1 MYTMLLP
8 CRFGCPLCK
17 DDLSHYVDCPLIWN
31 GARIAFPSSIFC
43 STLDRLCIV
52 GPCIEALKVL
62 AGVCPPTCR
71 HILRTSSWYLDQYF
85 SEILKILKILVL
97 GPIFHEILKIL
108 EILTNIC
115 NIFNIS

>member
-1 MYTMLLP
+1 MLLP

-52 GPCIEALKVL
+52 GPCIEALNVL
-62 AGVCPPTCR
+62 NAVFEQTAADVPLFPG
-71 HILRTSSWYLDQYF
+71 LGSRT
-85 SEILKILKILVL
+85 VT
-97 GPIFHEILKIL
+97 PHA
-108 EILTNIC
+108 
-115 NIFNIS
+115 

>member
-62 AGVCPPTCR
+62 AGVCPPACR

-85 SEILKILKILVL
+85 SEILKILKILVF
-97 GPIFHEILKIL
+97 GPIFH
-108 EILTNIC
+108 
-115 NIFNIS
+115 